1 MDELSS
7 KFMLVK
13 LEMELEGISDP
24 AELRKLCVQL
34 ARMVEAHKQIF
45 KSMFNIDIGEQDVL

>member
-24 AELRKLCVQL
+24 AELRKLCLQL
-34 ARMVEAHKQIF
+34 AHMNEAQKRIF
-45 KSMFNIDIGEQDVL
+45 SSMFNVDIEEQDMI